1 MGLRTQPE
9 PARLPLPGGSEG
21 ATVRVRPLLT
31 GEALMPPGFF
41 ERPDGPLG
49 YVRGLGLATPKSRWT
64 WIPVPAFLVEHP
76 TAGPILIDTG
86 LDASVAEDPA
96 RNLGRRHKL
105 TFKERMEA
113 GQAVPAQLEALGIAP
128 GDVRL
133 VVMSHL
139 HYDHASG
146 IGQFPGATFVV
157 TRAEWEWAAGHGF
170 LKGYRQ
176 QLFDTGGDW
185 RLVDFDAPET
195 ESHATFGRTL
205 DLLGDGSVRLV
216 STPGHTMGHQSV
228 LLRLGGGREL
238 LVVADAADTRR
249 HLDEDLDTLFRDDE
263 HLYFRSLHEV
273 RHYAQST
280 PDAVVIPGHDHEL
293 WPRLDAVYE

>member
-41 ERPDGPLG
+41 ERPGGPLG
-49 YVRGLGLATPKSRWT
+49 YVRGLGLTTPKSRWT

-76 TAGPILIDTG
+76 SAGPILIDTG

-105 TFKERMEA
+105 TFKERMET

-146 IGQFPGATFVV
+146 IGQFPDATFVV

-170 LKGYRQ
+170 FKGYRH

-185 RLVDFDAPET
+185 RLVDFDAPEA

-238 LVVADAADTRR
+238 LVVADAADTQR
-249 HLDEDLDTLFRDDE
+249 HLDDDLDTLFRDDE
-263 HLYFRSLHEV
+263 HLYFRSQHEI
-273 RHYAQST
+273 RRYAEST
-280 PDAVVIPGHDHEL
+280 PDAVVIPGHDPGL